1 MNTVDQNTQQTQPQS
16 TLQDDLDETNQKL
29 SQVQRALKFQDSM
42 SDERLEETL
51 KKEARLIKRRTELEQ
66 AIKHSELIARQREQA
81 KDDIDCAGCKW
92 SGWDIEK
99 KRSFIR
105 TVTDAITLEEI
116 ANGWLRLTIYWSH
129 LMGFISTTTTTLQ
142 AVDIAYLW
150 RSSGTL
156 WADEELDIIRVS
168 YPTMPRTELLR
179 LLPSRSWRAIVEK
192 ARRLQV
198 NRQNR
203 YERLDIDSDV
213 SVTDVQVLSEFM
225 LEKKRFQWIYTQLP
239 KDDNRSRSLV

>member
-1 MNTVDQNTQQTQPQS
+1 
-16 TLQDDLDETNQKL
+16 
-29 SQVQRALKFQDSM
+29 M

-51 KKEARLIKRRTELEQ
+51 KNEARLIKRLAELEH
-66 AIKHSELIARQREQA
+66 AIKHEEHIARQREQA
-81 KDDIDCAGCKW
+81 KQDIDTAYEKW

-116 ANGWLRLTIYWSH
+116 ANGWLRVTLYWSV
-129 LMGFISTTTTTLQ
+129 LMGFRKSVIDDISTCD
-142 AVDIAYLW
+142 VAYLW
-150 RSSGTL
+150 RTSGTL
-156 WADEELDIIRVS
+156 WTDEELDIIRTS
-168 YPTMPRTELLR
+168 YPTVPRSDLLR

-198 NRQNR
+198 ARQDR

-213 SVTDVQVLSEFM
+213 SVTDMQVLSEFM
-225 LEKKRFQWIYTQLP
+225 LEKKRVQWHHTQLP
-239 KDDNRSRSLV
+239 NNDNRSRSLV